1 MEQKLVRGNEIKLN
15 FFKCKE
21 SETEIKHLNLV
32 TQIENDAIRNSI
44 QFFMYVCVY
53 IYLYNIYMSNK

>member
-1 MEQKLVRGNEIKLN
+1 LQLVRGNEIKLN

>member
-1 MEQKLVRGNEIKLN
+1 MRGNEIKLN